1 MGVVMGNQGLDQEW
15 LKLIKQAKKA
25 GLTKEEV
32 RQFLLKKKDREDL
45 QPEVLEKVN

>member
-1 MGVVMGNQGLDQEW
+1 MDNQGLNQEW

-25 GLTKEEV
+25 GLTKKEV
-32 RQFLLKKKDREDL
+32 RQFLLGKKNGEDL